1 MLPLSLPCLVFV
13 MSDQATAMDL
23 SSPHNGKTAS
33 VTPIKQLPSA
43 SSPPSSRLSA
53 GGSNST
59 SSAAAGGGNSPHMP
73 MSAVLHRSPP
83 SSSKH
88 VTHRA
93 GSITEVASPKLRLSI
108 KQSPAHSPLHPN
120 SSARPPQLDLSP
132 PPSNRS
138 PTQSPVEGTPVIPRL
153 NSMPA
158 TSSSPSSSA
167 SSPSTN
173 SVPPLS
179 FRLKLS
185 SLEVN
190 SPHHDPI
197 VLSSPPSSSHSASM
211 PSPHTL
217 FTARIPKLAMPADDE
232 AGGGSD
238 SVTSQRPHIPMLSL
252 NVSASPTTTTRPFKH
267 ALNITTLNTSSDSP
281 NTASSTSTASPILPT
296 GNSSHDRAKRLA
308 YYSKQATPIT
318 DFLYVG
324 GKSIAADRQLLLSI
338 GITHVV
344 NLVGDLCD
352 NYFPNDFVYQRWFLL
367 DHAGEDIICI
377 LYPVMELIEWCR
389 LNRGKV
395 LIHCQQGVSRS
406 CVLCIAY
413 IMYSMSMDYD
423 AAFQYVRQ
431 RRGIC
436 RPNVGFMAQLLAW
449 HKRLTA
455 VYHPLCLYR
464 LAPHCSRDHTI
475 VGKWVDRVDV
485 SGLDERG
492 VFVLHSNDCLYIWV
506 GAAVGLGLLELY
518 YPQAL
523 LLLDRLR
530 KFEHAPQQHVVLY
543 QRDER
548 TAPEHKHGTAVP
560 PHHVFHESTS
570 SPSLSVNSSPSASS
584 PSSPLHSPPTTRPLF
599 PATFTESQKFWAL
612 LGGGSPLSQL
622 HCAAYDEDYSQ
633 SMLADLP
640 QRPASVP
647 LPAMISARSVSS
659 PATGGASVTAGAG
672 GKTARAAVGETIT
685 EEDEKHAEGESQH
698 VKLEKEVE
706 AVASSTVSPPLSQR
720 DSNDDEVIELRR
732 RRSYHKSID
741 AAYLTSAH
749 DHHYASIRP
758 EEEVDDESMTDD
770 TQSSDRTTAGSLTSR
785 VDRLSMAHAG
795 VEEAEDETA
804 EGSDAAHHGSV
815 PHASLYTYPAFE
827 NLDHFDSDDL
837 NEDGVYVLL
846 LLTPHTTQPPPP
858 TSPHQPTNPPLSP
871 PQMTLHIWLGTA
883 VTLPTHQ
890 PNYEVWAEAIAIEFV
905 GQFQPLRRSGED
917 NVKVVVERQNH
928 ESDEF
933 WEAFV
938 DG

>member
-1 MLPLSLPCLVFV
+1 MPL
-13 MSDQATAMDL
+13 
-23 SSPHNGKTAS
+23 
-33 VTPIKQLPSA
+33 
-43 SSPPSSRLSA
+43 
-53 GGSNST
+53 
-59 SSAAAGGGNSPHMP
+59 
-73 MSAVLHRSPP
+73 SAVLHRSPP

-93 GSITEVASPKLRLSI
+93 NSGSITEVSSPVLRLAI
-108 KQSPAHSPLHPN
+108 KQSPAHSPLQH
-120 SSARPPQLDLSP
+120 SSIRPPQLDLSP
-132 PPSNRS
+132 
-138 PTQSPVEGTPVIPRL
+138 TQSPMEAAPVIPRL
-153 NSMPA
+153 QSMPSA
-158 TSSSPSSSA
+158 TSSPSSA
-167 SSPSTN
+167 QASPSTHS

-185 SLEVN
+185 SLEVS

-197 VLSSPPSSSHSASM
+197 VLSSPPSSSHSTSM

-217 FTARIPKLAMPADDE
+217 FTARIPRLSMPVDE
-232 AGGGSD
+232 EGGGGGEGGGM
-238 SVTSQRPHIPMLSL
+238 SQRPNIPKLSL
-252 NVSASPTTTTRPFKH
+252 NVSASPITSSRPFKH
-267 ALNITTLNTSSDSP
+267 ALNITTLNTASDSP
-281 NTASSTSTASPILPT
+281 HTTAATASPLLPT

-318 DFLYVG
+318 DFLFVG

-352 NYFPNDFVYQRWFLL
+352 NYFPADFVYQRWFLL

-377 LYPVMELIEWCR
+377 LYPVMELIDHCR
-389 LNRGKV
+389 TSRGKV

-413 IMYSMSMDYD
+413 IMYSMQMDYD
-423 AAFQYVRQ
+423 QAFQYVRQ

-464 LAPHCSRDHTI
+464 LAPHCTRDHTI

-492 VFVLHSNDCLYIWV
+492 VFVLHSNECMYIWV

-523 LLLDRLR
+523 LLLERLR
-530 KFEHAPQQHVVLY
+530 KFEHAPQQQVVLY

-548 TAPEHKHGTAVP
+548 LAPEHKHGAAVP
-560 PHHVFHESTS
+560 PQHVFHESSS
-570 SPSLSVNSSPSASS
+570 SPSLSVTSSPSASS
-584 PSSPLHSPPTTRPLF
+584 PSSPLHSPPATRPVF
-599 PATFTESQKFWAL
+599 PASFTDSQKFWAL
-612 LGGGSPLSQL
+612 LGGSPLSTL
-622 HCAAYDEDYSQ
+622 HCAAFDDDYSQ
-633 SMLADLP
+633 SMLAELP
-640 QRPASVP
+640 KRPASVP

-659 PATGGASVTAGAG
+659 PATGTSTAAG
-672 GKTARAAVGETIT
+672 SGGRSARGGVGEIIA
-685 EEDEKHAEGESQH
+685 EEDEKRVEGENQH
-698 VKLEKEVE
+698 EKLEKEVE
-706 AVASSTVSPPLSQR
+706 AAASSTASPPLSQR
-720 DSNDDEVIELRR
+720 DSANEVPR

-741 AAYLTSAH
+741 AGYLTSAH
-749 DHHYASIRP
+749 DHHYAAMQSH
-758 EEEVDDESMTDD
+758 EEEDDDDRMADDPQTTD
-770 TQSSDRTTAGSLTSR
+770 RAATAGGSLSAR

-795 VEEAEDETA
+795 VEEAEDEAA
-804 EGSDAAHHGSV
+804 EGNGGGEGGGV

-837 NEDGVYVLL
+837 NEDGVFVLL
-846 LLTPHTTQPPPP
+846 LLTPHTATAAATAAVTTAPTTAAASPDLSP
-858 TSPHQPTNPPLSP
+858 TSPILPTSPPLSP
-871 PQMTLHIWLGTA
+871 PQMTLHIWLGSD
-883 VTLPTHQ
+883 VTLPPTQ
-890 PNYEVWAEAIAIEFV
+890 PSFEVWAESIAIEFV
-905 GQFQPLRRSGED
+905 GQFQPLRRGGED
-917 NVKVVVERQNH
+917 NVKVVVERQNQ
-928 ESDEF
+928 ESDDF

>member
-1 MLPLSLPCLVFV
+1 MPLS
-13 MSDQATAMDL
+13 AM
-23 SSPHNGKTAS
+23 
-33 VTPIKQLPSA
+33 
-43 SSPPSSRLSA
+43 
-53 GGSNST
+53 
-59 SSAAAGGGNSPHMP
+59 
-73 MSAVLHRSPP
+73 LHRSPP
-83 SSSKH
+83 SSHKH
-88 VTHRA
+88 MTHHA
-93 GSITEVASPKLRLSI
+93 SSGSITELSSPVLRLGI
-108 KQSPAHSPLHPN
+108 KQSPAQSPAQPNHSI
-120 SSARPPQLDLSP
+120 RPPQLDLSP
-132 PPSNRS
+132 
-138 PTQSPVEGTPVIPRL
+138 TQSPIETTPVIPRIH
-153 NSMPA
+153 SMPPTSASPSSA
-158 TSSSPSSSA
+158 TSASNSSSSSPSTQS
-167 SSPSTN
+167 

-185 SLEVN
+185 SLEVS

-217 FTARIPKLAMPADDE
+217 FTARIPRLSMPSDE
-232 AGGGSD
+232 DNGGSG
-238 SVTSQRPHIPMLSL
+238 SEGLPSQRPHIPMLSL
-252 NVSASPTTTTRPFKH
+252 NVNSSPTTATRPFKH
-267 ALNITTLNTSSDSP
+267 ALNITTLNTSSGDSP
-281 NTASSTSTASPILPT
+281 HTSNATSTASPVLPT

-308 YYSKQATPIT
+308 YYSKQATSIT

-352 NYFPNDFVYQRWFLL
+352 NYFPDDFVYQRWFLL

-389 LNRGKV
+389 LNCGKV

-423 AAFQYVRQ
+423 AAFQFVRQ

-464 LAPHCSRDHTI
+464 LAPHCSRDHTV

-523 LLLDRLR
+523 LLIERLR

-548 TAPEHKHGTAVP
+548 VAPEHKHGTAVP
-560 PHHVFHESTS
+560 SHHIFHESTS
-570 SPSLSVNSSPSASS
+570 SPSLSISSSPSASS
-584 PSSPLHSPPTTRPLF
+584 PSSPLHSPAAATRPVF
-599 PATFTESQKFWAL
+599 PANFTESQKFWAL
-612 LGGGSPLSQL
+612 LGGGSPLSTL
-622 HCAAYDEDYSQ
+622 HCSAYDDDYSE
-633 SMLADLP
+633 SMLAELP

-647 LPAMISARSVSS
+647 LPHMISARSVSS
-659 PATGGASVTAGAG
+659 PATAGASTGVGGAVSKG
-672 GKTARAAVGETIT
+672 GRATMAATIV
-685 EEDEKHAEGESQH
+685 EEDVARSEGESEH
-698 VKLEKEVE
+698 VRLEKEV
-706 AVASSTVSPPLSQR
+706 AAAASSTVSPPLSQR
-720 DSNDDEVIELRR
+720 ESNDNEVIELRR

-741 AAYLTSAH
+741 ATYLTSAH

-758 EEEVDDESMTDD
+758 EEEVDDDATMTDD
-770 TQSSDRTTAGSLTSR
+770 AQPTDRTSAGGSLTAR

-795 VEEAEDETA
+795 VEEADEET
-804 EGSDAAHHGSV
+804 DAANGSTV

-837 NEDGVYVLL
+837 NEDGVFVLL
-846 LLTPHTTQPPPP
+846 LLTPHTDPSP
-858 TSPHQPTNPPLSP
+858 TSSVQSASPPLSP
-871 PQMTLHIWLGTA
+871 PQMTLHIWLGAA
-883 VTLPTHQ
+883 VSLPAGQ
-890 PNYEVWAEAIAIEFV
+890 SSFEVWAESIAIEFV
-905 GQFQPLRRSGED
+905 QQFQPLRRGGED